1 MSPILCR
8 PTDQRPETQARG
20 GYGRGEPVHPLSTL
34 ALMSNHDKH
43 RHLPVAVLWPDIVYW
58 GSDEPSKNRWLPGD
72 RTFKH
77 GSIVGYIIGDVDVQV
92 IYEFQLVLGDPFPP
106 ELRSNHEIVTAA
118 RKWHQATD
126 TDAAG
131 DQRLA
136 TRVGDHLRGCAVTA
150 RTY

>member
-1 MSPILCR
+1 MAGHRVLGI
-8 PTDQRPETQARG
+8 
-20 GYGRGEPVHPLSTL
+20 GR
-34 ALMSNHDKH
+34 AD
-43 RHLPVAVLWPDIVYW
+43 
-58 GSDEPSKNRWLPGD
+58 KNRWLPGD

-126 TDAAG
+126 T
-131 DQRLA
+131 A
-136 TRVGDHLRGCAVTA
+136 TQQVISA
-150 RTY
+150 